1 MTRTKTNFKNLVNEC
16 IYFSESAKNYFLQNI
31 ELEKDIKL
39 DFDVNY
45 SFYKL
50 LDCRLIVNNKVCYTF
65 KTKKEF
71 LNIVHEINFLNALEE
86 LKTYNN
92 ITIFTNFKKYDTT
105 GNGIYNIRIY
115 ANYPKQERI
124 LNITSLIATLRACK
138 GYNAY
143 MVDGSLLGYDM
154 DAIYIERDLKQC
166 GFKCFR

>member
-1 MTRTKTNFKNLVNEC
+1 MKNRTNFKNEVNKSYC
-16 IYFSESAKNYFLQNI
+16 FTESAKNYFLQNV
-31 ELEKDIKL
+31 ELEKDVKL

-71 LNIVHEINFLNALEE
+71 LKITHEVNFLNCLED
-86 LKTYNN
+86 LKHY
-92 ITIFTNFKKYDTT
+92 TNLTMFMDFKNYTSC
-105 GNGIYNIRIY
+105 GVGIYNYKIY

-143 MVDGSLLGYDM
+143 MSNGSLLGYDM
-154 DAIYIERDLKQC
+154 DGIYIKNDLEKL
-166 GFKCFR
+166 GFKVFK